1 MKQLGKIGATAALM
15 MTAVAAPAAVALQQD
30 DGPKLAGETWV
41 RTELFFGTDRP
52 GPDVTEYQFSRF
64 VNDTVTPRFPD
75 GLTVLSGNGQWKS
88 DGKIVRERSKLV
100 IILYPADGAAGSGKK
115 IEEIRSAYEKQFQ
128 QESVLRTDSTE
139 QVSF

>member
-1 MKQLGKIGATAALM
+1 MKHLGRTGATAALV
-15 MTAVAAPAAVALQQD
+15 MTALAAPAAVALQQG
-30 DGPKLAGETWV
+30 DGEDTWV

-75 GLTVLSGNGQWKS
+75 GLTVLSGSGQWKS
-88 DGKIVRERSKLV
+88 DGRIVRERSKLV
-100 IILYPADGAAGSGKK
+100 IILYPADGAAESGKK

-128 QESVLRTDSTE
+128 QESVLRTDSKE